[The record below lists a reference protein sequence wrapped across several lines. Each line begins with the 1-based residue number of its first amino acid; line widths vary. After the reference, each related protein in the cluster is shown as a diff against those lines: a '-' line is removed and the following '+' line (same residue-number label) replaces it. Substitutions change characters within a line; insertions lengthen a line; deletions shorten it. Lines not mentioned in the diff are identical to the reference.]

1 MVSHPKKCILQRS
14 NEVSVSREHPIENK
28 RKHFLVG
35 VSISLVPEKILPKQ
49 PLKIDPKIIIAR
61 SQKKLLLMLFSSF
74 WQFFRFPRI
83 YLAYSLY
90 LNPRLNTCRKIS
102 KFVKNTHSHSYL
114 TFSNVTLKCSQKRM
128 NEPHFRHDLY
138 ISLYKNSDHS
148 FFIYFCTFLALKSTE
163 ARCFSRRTRNNTLQ
177 IGLVNKRKPIRNVL
191 IGLCSVILSKIVV
204 YECR

>member
-61 SQKKLLLMLFSSF
+61 SQKKLLMLFSSF
-74 WQFFRFPRI
+74 WQFSRFPRI

-138 ISLYKNSDHS
+138 IFLSTKIQIIHFL
-148 FFIYFCTFLALKSTE
+148 FIFVHFWH
-163 ARCFSRRTRNNTLQ
+163 
-177 IGLVNKRKPIRNVL
+177 
-191 IGLCSVILSKIVV
+191 
-204 YECR
+204 